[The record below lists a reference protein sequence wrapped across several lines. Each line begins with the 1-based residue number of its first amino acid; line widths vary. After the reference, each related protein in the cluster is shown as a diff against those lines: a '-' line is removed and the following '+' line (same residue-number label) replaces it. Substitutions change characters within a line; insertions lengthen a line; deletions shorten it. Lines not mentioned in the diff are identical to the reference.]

1 MCDTNNEFEE
11 KSREG
16 KYHSGMAPWRKVSK
30 ENRCLRWA
38 PKDKLEIKEKGE
50 QPISWDWVDT
60 VLSVSGST
68 LPVTSATDSF
78 PGQVYM

>member
-1 MCDTNNEFEE
+1 
-11 KSREG
+11 
-16 KYHSGMAPWRKVSK
+16 
-30 ENRCLRWA
+30 LRWA
-38 PKDKLEIKEKGE
+38 LKDKLEIKEKGE